1 LIGHGAF
8 DHSMTRGSAVPGDDV
23 SGYEALVEFLYLT
36 PIGLVKFRADGGI
49 DMANPAA
56 AQLLLPLAPQRE
68 LNNIYAAC
76 AAIAPDLR
84 TRVAGFRAPAGP
96 ICDQLQLTVP
106 GTSRVL
112 TLSINKINQDTL
124 MAVIQDITRVIEQE
138 LRIRDDQQRFHA
150 IFDNIRDYAIYT
162 VDLQGRVDEWNRS
175 MLRLGGWQPE
185 DVAGAT
191 IDRFFTPSPLGVW
204 PELTVLDRARL
215 HGTTEFDGWCT
226 RRDGTVFWGNT
237 LITALPDPEGK
248 AQGYVLVTRDLTER
262 KHFEDRLVA
271 LATTDPLTGAAN
283 RRAGESRLDE
293 AFAHWQNHRRPFTV
307 LMIDCDHFKRI
318 NDRWGHKAGDAA
330 LVTLVRVCRDSLR
343 PADCLVRWGGE
354 EFLLLLPDSGREAA
368 MPIAERLRVTIAA
381 AEIIAADPAVAITV
395 SIGMTESD
403 PSDRSAD
410 DALRRADR
418 ALYCAKDAGRNR
430 ILVQ

>member
-1 LIGHGAF
+1 
-8 DHSMTRGSAVPGDDV
+8 MTDIQAAPADDI
-23 SGYEALVEFLYLT
+23 SGYESLVEFLYLT
-36 PIGLVKFRADGGI
+36 PIGLVKFHVDGGI

-56 AQLLLPLAPQRE
+56 AQLLMPLSPQRE
-68 LNNIYAAC
+68 LSNIYTVFAT
-76 AAIAPDLR
+76 IAPNLR
-84 TRVAGFRAPAGP
+84 SRIAGFRAPVGQ
-96 ICDQLQLTVP
+96 ICDQLQLAVP
-106 GTSRVL
+106 GTRRVL

-124 MAVIQDITRVIEQE
+124 MAVVQDITRVIEQE

-175 MLRLGGWQPE
+175 LHRLGGWRPE

-215 HGTTEFDGWCT
+215 RGTTEFDGWCT

-237 LITALPDPEGK
+237 VITALPDPEGK

-293 AFAHWQNHRRPFTV
+293 AFGFWQQQRRPFTV

-330 LVTLVRVCRDSLR
+330 LVALARVCRDSLR

-354 EFLLLLPDSGREAA
+354 EFLLLLPDTGCDAA
-368 MPIAERLRVTIAA
+368 LPIAERLRVTIAA
-381 AEIIAADPAVAITV
+381 AEVIAADPTVAITV
-395 SIGMTESD
+395 SIGMADSGS
-403 PSDRSAD
+403 SDRSAD
-410 DALRRADR
+410 DVLRRADQ
-418 ALYCAKDAGRNR
+418 ALYSAKDAGRNR
-430 ILVQ
+430 VMVQ